1 MTSPLLETQNLTLR
15 FGGVTAVNDVSF
27 AIHPGESV
35 ALIGPNGAGKTSLF
49 NCLTALY
56 QPQQGQVLFEGQNI
70 SKLSPDKI
78 ARLGIA
84 RTFQNIEL
92 FGGLTVLENLLLGR
106 HRHVNV
112 PLWQAML
119 GTPAWVKDEV
129 AQIEKAERVIDL
141 LELQLYRD
149 RRVRGLPYGIQK
161 LVEIGRA
168 LASEPKMLL
177 LDEPVAGLTSDEK
190 DELVQRLIEL
200 RSSLG
205 LTILLVE
212 HDLRVVASLAERIIV
227 LEYGRKIADGSSE
240 SVRNDPA
247 VIAAYLGVETE
258 TLAGN
263 SPSSDLPSGNTAA
276 AGGH

>member
-1 MTSPLLETQNLTLR
+1 LKLTPTFSGESRLSSPLLETQNLTLR

-70 SKLSPDKI
+70 SRLSPDKI

-106 HRHVNV
+106 HRHVHV

-119 GTPAWVKDEV
+119 GTSAWVKDEV
-129 AQIEKAERVIDL
+129 TQIEKAERVIDL

-227 LEYGRKIADGSSE
+227 LEYGRKIADGSAE

-247 VIAAYLGVETE
+247 VIAAYLGVEAE

-263 SPSSDLPSGNTAA
+263 V
-276 AGGH
+276 AGGR

>member
-1 MTSPLLETQNLTLR
+1 LSSPLLETQNLTLR
-15 FGGVTAVNDVSF
+15 FGGVTAVNGVSF
-27 AIHPGESV
+27 AISSGESI

-70 SKLSPDKI
+70 SRLSPDKI

-112 PLWQAML
+112 SLWQAML
-119 GTPAWVKDEV
+119 GTPAWIKNEV

-200 RSSLG
+200 RSNLG

-227 LEYGRKIADGSSE
+227 LEYGRKIADGSAE

-247 VIAAYLGVETE
+247 VIAAYLGVEAE

-263 SPSSDLPSGNTAA
+263 V
-276 AGGH
+276 AGGR